1 MSLKGVP
8 GPHLARRAHAAIKRQ
23 RIVRASRDDGSVE
36 QSTAAAADAH
46 IGVADRPAAAG
57 ETVDVQITGACA
69 AVFGAAVAE
78 GAPVKSDADGRAV
91 AAAAG
96 ERTVGVCLQNVAAAN
111 DVGLILIGPGTV

>member
-78 GAPVKSDADGRAV
+78 GAPVKSDA
-91 AAAAG
+91 AG